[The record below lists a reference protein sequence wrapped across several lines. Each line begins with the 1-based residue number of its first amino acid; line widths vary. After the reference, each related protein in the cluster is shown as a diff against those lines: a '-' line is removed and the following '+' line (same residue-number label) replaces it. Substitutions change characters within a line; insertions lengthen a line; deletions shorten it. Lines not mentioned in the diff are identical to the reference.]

1 MPIVLMNLLS
11 LKLSPPYVRS
21 DCISSYEPTWPI
33 TICVSVSSSSSCDAG
48 SLWREEF
55 GNVPMETADRLPE
68 TRPGLHKEVHYAGCS
83 APSPMSFSVL
93 IEDLIFRGEH

>member
-1 MPIVLMNLLS
+1 MPIVNEFMDF
-11 LKLSPPYVRS
+11 SPPYVRS
-21 DCISSYEPTWPI
+21 DCMPSYELIWPF
-33 TICVSVSSSSSCDAG
+33 TISVSVSSSSCCSAG